1 MNQINQL
8 HPLPKDFLLKVTLLK
23 SMMYCGVLWG
33 LFHQGWAISSDHDD
47 YIFPFWLNAVQAH
60 KYAAKHWPQYSPRK
74 ISAQDFETFLLPTL
88 TRLNV
93 TPTLFG
99 SSSQKIKLTTSQ
111 MKHFFFNEPAL
122 NTA

>member
-1 MNQINQL
+1 MPDQ
-8 HPLPKDFLLKVTLLK
+8 
-23 SMMYCGVLWG
+23 M
-33 LFHQGWAISSDHDD
+33 DD

-74 ISAQDFETFLLPTL
+74 ISAQDFETSLLPTL

-93 TPTLFG
+93 IPTLYG

-122 NTA
+122 NIA

>member
-1 MNQINQL
+1 
-8 HPLPKDFLLKVTLLK
+8 
-23 SMMYCGVLWG
+23 MMYCGVLWG
-33 LFHQGWAISSDHDD
+33 LYHQGWAMSSDHDD

-74 ISAQDFETFLLPTL
+74 ISAQDFETSLLPTL

-93 TPTLFG
+93 IPTLYG

-122 NTA
+122 NIA